1 MTKLLKRAFDKA
13 AQLPIDLQNQI
24 AQELIDEI
32 EWEMKW
38 NETLENSPDFL
49 EHLANSA
56 LKEFESGKT
65 LEKGI
70 DEL

>member
-1 MTKLLKRAFDKA
+1 MTKILKKAFDEVSK
-13 AQLPIDLQNQI
+13 LPIDLQNQI

-38 NETLENSPDFL
+38 DETLENSSDFL

-56 LKEFESGKT
+56 LNDFERGQT